1 MVILMTEDS
10 TELFRVRY
18 RFKDETEFITI
29 TVTEQQYINLLELPI
44 IATCEIIG
52 KASKPITKEEKEQ
65 FNEKIKIA
73 TQEDSSHT
81 KYLLK

>member
-1 MVILMTEDS
+1 MIEKDGA
-10 TELFRVRY
+10 ELFRVRY
-18 RFKDETEFITI
+18 RFKDETEFVII
-29 TVTEQQYINLLELPI
+29 TVTEQQYINLLDLPI

-52 KASKPITKEEKEQ
+52 KSSKPISDEEKEQ

-73 TQEDSSHT
+73 SNDDQSHT

>member
-1 MVILMTEDS
+1 MIEKDGA
-10 TELFRVRY
+10 ELFRVKY

-44 IATCEIIG
+44 IATCEIVG
-52 KASKPITKEEKEQ
+52 KASKPISEDEKEE

-73 TQEDSSHT
+73 SKDDTSHT

>member
-1 MVILMTEDS
+1 MIEKDS
-10 TELFRVRY
+10 AELFRVKY

-44 IATCEIIG
+44 IATCEIVG
-52 KASKPITKEEKEQ
+52 KASKPISEDEKEE

-73 TQEDSSHT
+73 SKDDTSHT

>member
-1 MVILMTEDS
+1 MTEKDG

-29 TVTEQQYINLLELPI
+29 TVTEKQYINLLELPI

-52 KASKPITKEEKEQ
+52 KSSKPITKEEKEQ
-65 FNEKIKIA
+65 FNEKIKVA
-73 TQEDSSHT
+73 AQEDSNHT

>member
-1 MVILMTEDS
+1 MIAKDDNEIL
-10 TELFRVRY
+10 RVKY

-52 KASKPITKEEKEQ
+52 KASKPISEEEKEE
-65 FNEKIKIA
+65 FNKKIKIA
-73 TQEDSSHT
+73 SKDDSSHT